1 MASRNIAKRPDG
13 RYRARYRDD
22 AGKEHARHFD
32 RKTDAQ
38 RWLDEVTADVLTGM
52 YVDPRAGKIT
62 FGEYAR
68 KWQASRIH
76 RRSTEKMVDVALR
89 IHALPRFGD
98 LPMASIRQSDIQ
110 RWVHELSTKL
120 SPSTVRLTYTHTRAV
135 FRAAE
140 ADRIIGRSPCQRIAL
155 PTIEKPEIVPLATEV
170 VLAIEQHMP
179 DHLRALITLMAG
191 TGMRPGEAT
200 GLTLDRIDFLR
211 RTVRVDRQLLR
222 TGFGPHAFGPPKT
235 KASHRT
241 IPLPQVVV
249 DSLAAH
255 VAEFGT
261 GVDEMLFTAVDGSM
275 LSRDYVARAFRRA
288 AAKADAAAGTHLHSL
303 RHYYASLLIRHG
315 ESVKV
320 VQARL
325 GHSSATE
332 TLDTYSHMWP
342 DSEDLTRAAVDEV
355 LGATADYLRTAGEA
369 Q

>member
-1 MASRNIAKRPDG
+1 MASIKKRTDG

-32 RKTDAQ
+32 RKVDAQ

-62 FGEYAR
+62 FGEYAT
-68 KWQASRIH
+68 KWQASQIH
-76 RRSTEKMVDVALR
+76 RRNTAAMVDVALR
-89 IHALPRFGD
+89 VHALPRFGD
-98 LPMASIRQSDIQ
+98 LPLASIRQSDIQ
-110 RWVHELSTKL
+110 QWVYELSMKL
-120 SPSTVRLTYTHTRAV
+120 KPSTVKVTYQHMRAV

-140 ADRIIGRSPCQRIAL
+140 ADRIIGRSPCQRITL
-155 PTIEKPEIVPLATEV
+155 PAIEKPEVVPLDTGI
-170 VLAIEQHMP
+170 VLAIERHMP
-179 DHLRALITLMAG
+179 DHLGALITLMAG

-200 GLTLDRIDFLR
+200 AVTLDRVDFLR
-211 RTVRVDRQLLR
+211 RTVRVDRQLLTR
-222 TGFGPHAFGPPKT
+222 THTFGPPKT

-255 VAEFGT
+255 IAEWGS
-261 GVDEMLFTAVDGSM
+261 GVDEMLFTAVNGSM
-275 LSRDYVARAFRRA
+275 LNRDYVSRAFSRA
-288 AAKADAAAGTHLHSL
+288 AVKANAPAGTHLHSL

-325 GHSSATE
+325 GHSSAQE

-355 LGATADYLRTAGEA
+355 LGASADYLRTAGEEP
-369 Q
+369 